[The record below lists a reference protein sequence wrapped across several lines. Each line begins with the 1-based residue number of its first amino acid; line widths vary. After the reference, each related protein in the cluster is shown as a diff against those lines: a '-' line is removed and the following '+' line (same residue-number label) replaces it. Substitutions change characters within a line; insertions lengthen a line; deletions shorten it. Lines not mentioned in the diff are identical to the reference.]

1 VPAAV
6 ITAENLV
13 KKYKDF
19 AAVDGIS
26 LEAQPGE
33 AFGLLGPNGSGKPT
47 TMRIPHPTLF
57 IAGGAHVGS
66 LVVMFVP
73 GWVWAR
79 RVAVRRL
86 AK

>member
-13 KKYKDF
+13 KKYRDF

-26 LEAQPGE
+26 FEVQPGE
-33 AFGLLGPNGSGKPT
+33 AFGLLGPNGAGKST

-57 IAGGAHVGS
+57 IAGGAHVGY

-79 RVAVRRL
+79 RVPVRRL
-86 AK
+86 AE